1 MKRLQFAIPL
11 LMTLAFSR
19 VEAQTMELRA
29 TIPFE
34 FRMGKT
40 LMPAGEYTVR
50 HSDGL
55 LILREENGGKT
66 SMGLTVGTEPPK
78 DSSRAVLVFHRY
90 GETCFLDKIWIP
102 GYAIARAVPESS
114 LEKELARRGGPD
126 ENSDIVLQT
135 R

>member
-1 MKRLQFAIPL
+1 MKRLKFAVPL

-29 TIPFE
+29 SIPFE
-34 FRMGKT
+34 FRMGQT
-40 LMPAGEYTVR
+40 LMPAGSYTIH

-55 LILREENGGKT
+55 LILREQNGGKAT
-66 SMGLTVGTEPPK
+66 MGLTIATEPPK

-90 GETCFLDKIWIP
+90 GETCFLDKLWIP
-102 GYAIARAVPESS
+102 GYNTARGVLESS
-114 LEKELARRGGPD
+114 FEKELARRGPPN
-126 ENSDIVLQT
+126 ENPNIVLQT